1 LAWAASLTWTLLLN
15 LYVPIWDAVLVLM
28 ALLLTLGA
36 LKELQWRRETGWIV
50 LLGLAMVLATW
61 NMSATTNR
69 HASQIMTVL
78 LLVLGGLQLALLR
91 RALTGPRRELSQ
103 QAALV

>member
-1 LAWAASLTWTLLLN
+1 MAWAASLTWTLLLN

-69 HASQIMTVL
+69 HASQSVTVL
-78 LLVLGGLQLALLR
+78 LLILGGLQLALLW
-91 RALTGPRRELSQ
+91 RAMSSKEMSP